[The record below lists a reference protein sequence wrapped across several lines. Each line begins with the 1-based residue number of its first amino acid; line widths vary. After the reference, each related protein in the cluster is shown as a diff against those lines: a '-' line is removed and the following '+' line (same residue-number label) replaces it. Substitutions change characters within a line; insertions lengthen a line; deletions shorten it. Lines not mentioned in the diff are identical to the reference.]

1 MAELIDRLFATRL
14 PYDDVHGRPAVL
26 QIGLDDLDRH
36 FGRH

>member
-1 MAELIDRLFATRL
+1 MVELIDRLFATGL

-26 QIGLDDLDRH
+26 QIGLDDLNRQ